1 MIHRC
6 PGSPLLWDSVVLSS
20 LAPLTYPDQ
29 LLAGL
34 SQHTLL
40 AAVASKG
47 TGQNVSSAAKYV
59 GTLSDPWLPSQ
70 PEIHWL
76 KLAGELE
83 QARGWRRKAVW
94 VTRCIYFPRFTT

>member
-1 MIHRC
+1 M
-6 PGSPLLWDSVVLSS
+6 VLSS
-20 LAPLTYPDQ
+20 LAPLTYQDQ
-29 LLAGL
+29 LLDGL

-40 AAVASKG
+40 AAVTSKG
-47 TGQNVSSAAKYV
+47 IGQNVNSAAKYV
-59 GTLSDPWLPSQ
+59 GTLFDPWLPSQ

-94 VTRCIYFPRFTT
+94 VTRCIYFSRFTS